1 MTNMIDVNGPVLIDR
16 VKKILNDPRREWPII
31 AAEPTTTEKL
41 YSSYI
46 VPLAAIPAIA
56 GFIGS
61 SIIGY
66 LAAVRRHLPR
76 RHHQRAGQP
85 RSVIYVLTLVMV
97 YVAAMI
103 IDKLAPTFES
113 TPNQLQALKL
123 VAYSYTA
130 AWVASVFN
138 AIPVLL
144 PIAFLGGLYS
154 IYLFYVGLPVTMKTP
169 ESKVI
174 PYMVVSAV
182 AMICL
187 AMLVGLFT
195 AVITG
200 VFGRDPA

>member
-1 MTNMIDVNGPVLIDR
+1 MANMIDVNGPALIDR
-16 VKKILNDPRREWPII
+16 VKKILTDPRREWPII

-56 GFIGS
+56 GFIGT
-61 SIIGY
+61 SIIG
-66 LAAVRRHLPR
+66 LSLPFVGAYR
-76 RHHQRAGQP
+76 VGIISGLTNAF
-85 RSVIYVLTLVMV
+85 VTYVLTLVMV

-103 IDKLAPTFES
+103 VDKLAPTFDS
-113 TPNQLQALKL
+113 TPNQIQALKL

-138 AIPVLL
+138 AIPLL
-144 PIAFLGGLYS
+144 FLIAFLGSLYT
-154 IYLFYVGLPVTMKTP
+154 IYLFYVGLPFTMKTP

-182 AMICL
+182 VVICL
-187 AMLVGLFT
+187 SFVVILFT
-195 AVITG
+195 TVLMG
-200 VFGRDPA
+200 VVGATVY

>member
-1 MTNMIDVNGPVLIDR
+1 MSNMIDVNGPALIDR
-16 VKKILNDPRREWPII
+16 VKKILTDPKREWPII

-61 SIIGY
+61 SIIGSSMPFVGAY
-66 LAAVRRHLPR
+66 RVGIITGLVTAFLTF
-76 RHHQRAGQP
+76 
-85 RSVIYVLTLVMV
+85 VLTLVMV

-103 IDKLAPTFES
+103 VDKLAPTFDS
-113 TPNQLQALKL
+113 TPNQIQALKL

-130 AWVASVFN
+130 AWVASVFT
-138 AIPVLL
+138 AIPLL
-144 PIAFLGGLYS
+144 FLIAFLGSLYT

-182 AMICL
+182 AVICL
-187 AMLVGLFT
+187 SILVGVFT
-195 AVITG
+195 AAIVGIFA
-200 VFGRDPA
+200 VAAY

>member
-1 MTNMIDVNGPVLIDR
+1 MSNMIDVNGPVLLDR
-16 VKKILNDPRREWPII
+16 VKKILLDPRREWPII

-56 GFIGS
+56 GFIGT
-61 SIIGY
+61 SIIG
-66 LAAVRRHLPR
+66 LSLPFVGAYR
-76 RHHQRAGQP
+76 VGIISGLTNAF
-85 RSVIYVLTLVMV
+85 VTYVLTLVMV

-103 IDKLAPTFES
+103 VDKLAPTFDS
-113 TPNQLQALKL
+113 TPNQIQALKL

-138 AIPVLL
+138 AIPLL
-144 PIAFLGGLYS
+144 FLIAFLGSLYT
-154 IYLFYVGLPVTMKTP
+154 IYLFYVGLPFTMKTP

-182 AMICL
+182 VVICL
-187 AMLVGLFT
+187 SFVVILFT
-195 AVITG
+195 TVLMG
-200 VFGRDPA
+200 VVGATVY

>member
-1 MTNMIDVNGPVLIDR
+1 MTNMIDVDGPALIDR
-16 VKKILNDPRREWPII
+16 VKKILTDPRREWPII

-46 VPLAAIPAIA
+46 APLAAIPAIA

-61 SIIGY
+61 SIIGVSMPY
-66 LAAVRRHLPR
+66 VGAIRVGIISGLVTAFLT
-76 RHHQRAGQP
+76 
-85 RSVIYVLTLVMV
+85 YVLTLVMV

-144 PIAFLGGLYS
+144 LIAFLGSLYT
-154 IYLFYVGLPVTMKTP
+154 IYLFYVGLPITMKTP
-169 ESKVI
+169 QSKVI

-182 AMICL
+182 AVICL
-187 AMLVGLFT
+187 AILVGVFT
-195 AVITG
+195 AAIAG
-200 VFGRDPA
+200 LFGTVAY

>member
-1 MTNMIDVNGPVLIDR
+1 MANMIDVNGPVLIDR
-16 VKKILNDPRREWPII
+16 VKKILTDPRREWPII

-56 GFIGS
+56 GFIGT
-61 SIIGY
+61 SIIG
-66 LAAVRRHLPR
+66 LSLPFVGAYR
-76 RHHQRAGQP
+76 VGIISGLTNAF
-85 RSVIYVLTLVMV
+85 VTYVLTLVMV

-103 IDKLAPTFES
+103 VDKLAPTFDS
-113 TPNQLQALKL
+113 TPNQIQALKL

-138 AIPVLL
+138 AIPLL
-144 PIAFLGGLYS
+144 FLIAFLGSLYT
-154 IYLFYVGLPVTMKTP
+154 IYLFYVGLPFTMKTP

-182 AMICL
+182 VVICL
-187 AMLVGLFT
+187 SFVVILFT
-195 AVITG
+195 TVLMG
-200 VFGRDPA
+200 VVGATVY

>member
-1 MTNMIDVNGPVLIDR
+1 MTNMIDVDGPALIDR
-16 VKKILNDPRREWPII
+16 VKKILTDPRREWPII

-46 VPLAAIPAIA
+46 APLAAIPAIA

-61 SIIGY
+61 SIIGVSMPY
-66 LAAVRRHLPR
+66 VGAIRVGIISGLVTAFLT
-76 RHHQRAGQP
+76 
-85 RSVIYVLTLVMV
+85 YVLTLVMV

-144 PIAFLGGLYS
+144 LIAFLGSLYT
-154 IYLFYVGLPVTMKTP
+154 IYLFYVGLPITMKTP
-169 ESKVI
+169 QSKVI

-182 AMICL
+182 AVICL
-187 AMLVGLFT
+187 AILVGVFT
-195 AVITG
+195 AAIAG
-200 VFGRDPA
+200 LFGAVAY

>member
-1 MTNMIDVNGPVLIDR
+1 MANMIDVNGPALIDR
-16 VKKILNDPRREWPII
+16 VKKILIDPKREWPII

-61 SIIGY
+61 SIIGMSMPFVGAY
-66 LAAVRRHLPR
+66 RVGIISGLVSAFLTF
-76 RHHQRAGQP
+76 
-85 RSVIYVLTLVMV
+85 VLTLVMV

-103 IDKLAPTFES
+103 IDKLAPTFDS
-113 TPNQLQALKL
+113 TPNQIQALKL

-138 AIPVLL
+138 VIPLL
-144 PIAFLGGLYS
+144 FLISFLGSLYS
-154 IYLFYVGLPVTMKTP
+154 IYLFYVGLPVMMKTP

-174 PYMVVSAV
+174 PYMAVSAV
-182 AMICL
+182 VVICL
-187 AMLVGLFT
+187 SVLVVMFT
-195 AVITG
+195 AAIVGIFA
-200 VFGRDPA
+200 VAAY